1 MSPMAVTARS
11 CSGDLVISCVL
22 LAVLWMTS
30 YLHTTDGRNLTLRFM
45 LKQTHQCSAETGAKS
60 DVYDCLVKS
69 GTNFTVAVYS
79 RLR

>member
-1 MSPMAVTARS
+1 
-11 CSGDLVISCVL
+11 
-22 LAVLWMTS
+22 MTS